1 MKILTVRVGILVMRM
16 WMFWVRQQSWNLRL
30 DLRRSMRVQQQ
41 PRMGGDKVTIDTY
54 GSSNDAYVEGGGDVL
69 SPGLMWWKYAD
80 VLHRK
85 TAYVLHRSC
94 VPVTAW
100 EENSD
105 RDGRRER
112 QVKVS
117 FESLHETEARTIVL
131 PPFVSS
137 YVEERTAEHLIESRQ
152 QSLAKALPPKA
163 TAAYVS

>member
-1 MKILTVRVGILVMRM
+1 M
-16 WMFWVRQQSWNLRL
+16 
-30 DLRRSMRVQQQ
+30 
-41 PRMGGDKVTIDTY
+41 
-54 GSSNDAYVEGGGDVL
+54 VE
-69 SPGLMWWKYAD
+69 YAA

-85 TAYVLHRSC
+85 FADVLHRSC

-100 EENSD
+100 EEKSD
-105 RDGRRER
+105 RDGRREE

-137 YVEERTAEHLIESRQ
+137 YVDERTAQHLIESRQ

-163 TAAYVS
+163 TAAYVSQGIQELSQRMFNAREAFKDVVQYEIFQRDTLLRH